1 MQLSSLSDH
10 PACEVRWLCL
20 KRPPHHSRHTSG
32 SSAYWSR
39 QKGFL
44 NLRHPQIKMWT
55 VVAHGAIACCDK
67 LRWAQRPALASRA
80 EQKKVRMRL
89 GHSKPATALP
99 RLTALLT
106 LLPRMHY
113 DDGQSENS
121 CSAKTTCIF
130 TEKSAFAPEKFDPA
144 RHRYRGNCPYKPIQK
159 TVLIQVVF
167 VPVLWVPTIP
177 FKSILRIH
185 PAQLS
190 RPGNQQALWQPETAS
205 GRLQPQTMSD
215 KILGSN
221 NPTLRFQKIRW
232 LDAFCLAGAPGHEGA
247 EGS

>member
-1 MQLSSLSDH
+1 MSQKASPSQSTHFRILRVLVKIEGIPKLETSPDQDVDGCSPRSNRLLRQAPLGVAS
-10 PACEVRWLCL
+10 CL
-20 KRPPHHSRHTSG
+20 GEPCRSEQQEQKESRHETRG
-32 SSAYWSR
+32 
-39 QKGFL
+39 
-44 NLRHPQIKMWT
+44 
-55 VVAHGAIACCDK
+55 
-67 LRWAQRPALASRA
+67 
-80 EQKKVRMRL
+80 L
-89 GHSKPATALP
+89 GHSKPAIALS
-99 RLTALLT
+99 RLTALVT
-106 LLPRMHY
+106 LLLMMHSG
-113 DDGQSENS
+113 DGQSENS

-159 TVLIQVVF
+159 TVLIQVF
-167 VPVLWVPTIP
+167 VPVLWVTTIP

-232 LDAFCLAGAPGHEGA
+232 LDAFCLAGALGHEGA